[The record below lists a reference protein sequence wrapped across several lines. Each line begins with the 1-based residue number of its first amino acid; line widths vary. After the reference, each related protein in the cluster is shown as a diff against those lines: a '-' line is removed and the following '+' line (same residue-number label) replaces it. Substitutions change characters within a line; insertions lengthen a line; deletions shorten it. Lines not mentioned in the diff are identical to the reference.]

1 MEADNTYQT
10 SEAETE
16 IDNSDDSNYETM
28 TDETITK
35 GQAIVRDSNI
45 SSSNDDKKLS
55 RNRTPK
61 SSHKFEQIHVTN
73 KKYFI
78 TL

>member
-1 MEADNTYQT
+1 MEADTTYQT

-55 RNRTPK
+55 RNRTLK
-61 SSHKFEQIHVTN
+61 SSHLSKFMSQTKNIS
-73 KKYFI
+73 
-78 TL
+78 